1 MSLKSRKILRALIS
15 ISFIAL
21 SVLMYIFV
29 LSRGELL

>member
-1 MSLKSRKILRALIS
+1 MSLRARKILRAFLS
-15 ISFIAL
+15 ILFIAL